1 MTYDSPTLDASC
13 NINTVAAILSNC
25 ASDDTVELSDIEE
38 VIFDE
43 KSTQLGIPKNPI
55 SGWVNPIA
63 KNTNEASILTWI
75 ATADQ
80 TAAGKLKRWS
90 VIADKPAPE
99 KVTVNMPQS
108 KTYDIGKTYVLN
120 ITRPLGDHTEH
131 MILWR
136 KLEAGA
142 TYHFWYTTNKGLYGG
157 KNGIE
162 CFIQGDIIHAAGSPV
177 SWVGSIKWKHI
188 VSPPRDNKPFPSL

>member
-120 ITRPLGDHTEH
+120 ITRPLGDHTGGS
-131 MILWR
+131 L
-136 KLEAGA
+136 KLEQ
-142 TYHFWYTTNKGLYGG
+142 H
-157 KNGIE
+157 
-162 CFIQGDIIHAAGSPV
+162 IIFGTQQTKVCMEEKMVLNV
-177 SWVGSIKWKHI
+177 SYKVI
-188 VSPPRDNKPFPSL
+188 